1 MERAANWRG
10 MRIDALFESPH
21 QTVRLAKL
29 LVPLLATIAATH
41 YGGSL
46 AKDADQVHFPV
57 PAALAPA
64 VAFWTRVY
72 TEVDSASGFV
82 HDDRN
87 LEVVYGTLYL
97 NPDASPQAQNKA
109 IEKVLGEYRRALLK
123 LASSERG
130 VPTSTEKRI
139 LRAWGEKVEAGELED
154 AAERLRFQRGQ
165 SDRMLDGLTGYTRWK
180 AKIQTILREQGLPVE
195 LAALPLVESSYNRRA
210 VSKAGAVG
218 LWQFMPAT
226 ARRYLRVDKGVDE
239 RLDPIKSSQAAAYLL
254 QQNYSV
260 LKSWPLAIT
269 AYNHGLSGVRRAVRE
284 TGTEDL
290 GEIAKR
296 YETDLFDFA
305 SRNFYAAFIA
315 AVEVSGHPTR
325 YFREYQQGPRDRI
338 AMVTP
343 AYLPVDALVEGF
355 GIDKDW
361 LRSLNPSLHHAV
373 WNGRRFVP
381 EGYVLQLP
389 ATLARAWA
397 QERLAKLA
405 EHFGFSSQRPSPYYE
420 VQFGDSL
427 SEIAER
433 HGTNAQNLLALNRLR
448 SADDI
453 HAGQILRVP
462 MLSDPKPLGAG
473 SAALL
478 AAQRLTG
485 EIDGDSVDLPRLI
498 AALLEQEGPIDQGV
512 DSGQV
517 RLDSDRC
524 QANECGGSFG
534 TPVTVT
540 EVNTETSALLAE
552 AQPDLAADPVDYGV
566 APDGTIEIQIGET
579 LGHYADWLQLSSEGI
594 RKHNGVGEN
603 TPLIVGRRLKLDF
616 SAADAPLFEKSRIAH
631 HKSRQLAYFLCH
643 RIKGVVEHLVNAGD
657 NLWLLAVEHHRIP
670 LWLLRQ
676 YNPDVNVDTIL
687 SLGSVI
693 FVPLVET
700 LPDGSTCA
708 VAQVS
713 ANARDD
719 DHSGASARSDSMD

>member
-10 MRIDALFESPH
+10 MRIDALVESPH

-82 HDDRN
+82 HDGRN
-87 LEVVYGTLYL
+87 LEMVYGILYL

-139 LRAWGEKVEAGELED
+139 LRAWGEKVEAGELKD

-165 SDRMLDGLTGYTRWK
+165 SDRMLDGLTGYTRWR

-296 YETDLFDFA
+296 YETDLFGFA

-325 YFREYQQGPRDRI
+325 YFRGYQQGPRDRI

-389 ATLARAWA
+389 ATLAPAWA

-462 MLSDPKPLGAG
+462 MLSDPKPLGKG

-498 AALLEQEGPIDQGV
+498 AALVEQEGHIDPGGV
-512 DSGQV
+512 DSVQG
-517 RLDSDRC
+517 RLDSDTC
-524 QANECGGSFG
+524 QAKDSDGSVG
-534 TPVTVT
+534 TPATVT
-540 EVNTETSALLAE
+540 EINAETPALLAE
-552 AQPDLAADPVDYGV
+552 VQPDLAADPVDYGV
-566 APDGTIEIQIGET
+566 ASDGTIEVQIGET
-579 LGHYADWLQLSSEGI
+579 LGHYADWLHLSSEGI
-594 RKHNGVGEN
+594 RKLNGLGKN
-603 TPLIVGRRLKLDF
+603 TPLIVGRLKLDF
-616 SAADAPLFEKSRIAH
+616 SAAGAPLFEKSRIAH
-631 HKSRQLAYFLCH
+631 HKSRQLEYFRRH
-643 RIKGVVEHLVNAGD
+643 RIKGVIEHPVNAGD
-657 NLWLLAVEHHRIP
+657 NLWLLAAEHYRIP

-693 FVPLVET
+693 FVPSVET

-708 VAQVS
+708 ATQVS
-713 ANARDD
+713 ANGKDD
-719 DHSGASARSDSMD
+719 DYTAASATSDSME